1 MQKKAKWFKYGAISF
16 LVIIVAVMA
25 IIFKAQP
32 KSNIATEPFDLGCVE
47 KIETVQVR
55 DNSLTPL
62 LNQGD
67 NVKLYYGF
75 YKCNQPQFGDIIAYH
90 YTGNKEA
97 PLAKIIK
104 AVPGDRWEIRKD
116 NEEFYQIFVNGTAL
130 KNSEG
135 KIYQISEENAKVLKL
150 YAQSYPIIP
159 NEAYLILGNLTA
171 GTVDSTKFGLISK
184 NDIVGKIE
192 K

>member
-1 MQKKAKWFKYGAISF
+1 MVQIRSNFFFSNYYCRRGNNIQAK
-16 LVIIVAVMA
+16 
-25 IIFKAQP
+25 P
-32 KSNIATEPFDLGCVE
+32 KSNIATESFNLGCVE
-47 KIETVQVR
+47 KIETLQVR

-75 YKCNQPQFGDIIAYH
+75 YKCNQPQFGDIIAYR

-116 NEEFYQIFVNGTAL
+116 NEEFYQIFVNGTVFKKFRRQNIIKFRRKRKSFKTL
-130 KNSEG
+130 CPILSNNS
-135 KIYQISEENAKVLKL
+135 
-150 YAQSYPIIP
+150 
-159 NEAYLILGNLTA
+159 
-171 GTVDSTKFGLISK
+171 
-184 NDIVGKIE
+184 
-192 K
+192 